1 MSVPASASAPIR
13 LACRLL
19 LLSLVAPPLLLHGW
33 KLLLVQLFP
42 LFDVSTMRA
51 LLGWSMPV
59 GYLFVATPLSLLAVP
74 GAIRLLHA
82 LPEPPAM
89 ALSLRALALMFFVLT
104 AGATA
109 ARFAAE
115 LPTAAALQ
123 EGAGM
128 AKLALCG
135 GVALALLHGKARAP
149 RPLLLLT
156 AIVFGAALLLHGLR
170 ALWEVPSPRWLVL
183 VRGTGAA
190 LLAASLL
197 LAGWGPRPW
206 SRRSVASGS

>member
-1 MSVPASASAPIR
+1 MSVPGSASSSIR
-13 LACRLL
+13 LASGLL
-19 LLSLVAPPLLLHGW
+19 LLSLVVPPLLLHGW

-42 LFDVSTMRA
+42 LFDVTTMRT
-51 LLGWSMPV
+51 LLSWSMPI

-74 GAIRLLHA
+74 GAIRLIHA

-89 ALSLRALALMFFVLT
+89 ALSLRALALIFFALT

-109 ARFAAE
+109 ARFEAE

-156 AIVFGAALLLHGLR
+156 AAFFGAALLLHGQR

-197 LAGWGPRPW
+197 LAGRG
-206 SRRSVASGS
+206 SGRALGGEAAG